1 MAIFTGKLEF
11 QESNKKKV
19 LVIDDDP
26 MVRRLL
32 KRIAKTLDLIVIEAQ
47 DGRDAFDFLFEKT
60 KLYGLPDLILV
71 DVYMP
76 HMDGISFCNKIKKEL
91 SFSLNRVIIIS
102 AISNKEEM
110 DKIQKLETGGFIRK
124 PFSIE
129 DVRQLIKS
137 LLEKIEN
144 LKSPYGETDFAVN
157 HTLSQEVKGSTS
169 LGKENTTSKTKNLQE
184 NLNQIIPF
192 PINTLIVNSTKI
204 VEDGNKT
211 DSSSLQIIDKQSQS
225 SLDKGQEP
233 EIKTQ
238 NVDELE
244 GFIEEIIDSFTFTP
258 TNSVVSAHNT
268 TNSFLETTN
277 DQFQYLSTNHKQDN
291 KLTPE
296 DLDNL
301 TKETMQFVE
310 KLEQLNI
317 KTSSNFTVNTN
328 EDIKTAFFE
337 HFYLGQSYFEMGV
350 FDNAIEELE
359 IAYNIIQDTNFY
371 PCNFSCSIL
380 LAQCFINQK
389 MFGNALDW
397 LRTAL
402 YSIPYKEDALFLGL
416 FYQLGKIY
424 KKLGENKNTI

>member
-26 MVRRLL
+26 MVRHLL

-102 AISNKEEM
+102 AISNKEEI

-144 LKSPYGETDFAVN
+144 LKSPYGETD
-157 HTLSQEVKGSTS
+157 
-169 LGKENTTSKTKNLQE
+169 
-184 NLNQIIPF
+184 
-192 PINTLIVNSTKI
+192 
-204 VEDGNKT
+204 
-211 DSSSLQIIDKQSQS
+211 SSSLQIIDKQSQS

-244 GFIEEIIDSFTFTP
+244 RFIEEIIDSFTFTP

-268 TNSFLETTN
+268 TNSFLETTK

-328 EDIKTAFFE
+328 EDIKTTFFE

-371 PCNFSCSIL
+371 PFNFSCSIL

-416 FYQLGKIY
+416 FHQLGKIY
-424 KKLGENKNTI
+424 KKLSENKNTI